1 MQPLTTPEFLAAF
14 VLAAGAGTA
23 VFFHAERNKIKHPSA
38 WASAVFLFLAVGL
51 PLYVLHVRRVR
62 RERALS

>member
-1 MQPLTTPEFLAAF
+1 MGQLSSGEFLVVF

-38 WASAVFLFLAVGL
+38 WASGVFLCLAIVL
-51 PLYVLHVRRVR
+51 PLYALYVRRVR
-62 RERALS
+62 KQRAAM

>member
-1 MQPLTTPEFLAAF
+1 MQQLTPVEFLAAF

-38 WASAVFLFLAVGL
+38 WASGVFLFLAIAL
-51 PLYVLHVRRVR
+51 PLYLVHVRRVR
-62 RERALS
+62 KRRASS